1 MVHGHG
7 AGTAPQLCLSSRRLA
22 AHGLNTATFSRR
34 RRASARKEAAE
45 ERDTLMMSY
54 PRSTLTV
61 GRAAPAAFPFSPL
74 AFVFSN
80 YAP

>member
-54 PRSTLTV
+54 PPDQLRTLNLIV
-61 GRAAPAAFPFSPL
+61 
-74 AFVFSN
+74 
-80 YAP
+80 

>member
-1 MVHGHG
+1 MVHRHG

-34 RRASARKEAAE
+34 RLASARKEAAE

-54 PRSTLTV
+54 PRSTLNLIV
-61 GRAAPAAFPFSPL
+61 
-74 AFVFSN
+74 
-80 YAP
+80 